1 MYKSIDFCLNQLFN
15 IKELNREGRTADW
28 NPCSWYR
35 VEFSNKYN
43 KELHTLEVKLDFIFV
58 AALVEDIDKVINIE
72 VERVKEKIKCA
83 LNLENPN
90 IIKHETTTF
99 ESGLAKCLVL
109 AYDLN
114 ENVEKAL
121 YGFSLL

>member
-1 MYKSIDFCLNQLFN
+1 MYKSINFCLNQLFN

-28 NPCSWYR
+28 NPLSWYK

-43 KELHTLEVKLDFIFV
+43 KELHTLEVNLDFVFV
-58 AALVEDIDKVINIE
+58 SALVEDIDKVINTEI
-72 VERVKEKIKCA
+72 ERVKEKIKCV

-90 IIKHETTTF
+90 IIKNETVVF
-99 ESGLAKCLVL
+99 ESGSAKSLVL
-109 AYDLN
+109 TYDLN
-114 ENVEKAL
+114 EDFEKAL